1 MASSGTIREVGG
13 GGAQRIAVED
23 LASHLA
29 TLEAELSGGRAIEL
43 VRGGVVVAEVRG
55 VKPIEDERP
64 MPDFKARLRDIWGT
78 RPVDVDM
85 TAVVRSDRD
94 EEVELVRKPFR
105 ERMPDYRAQMREVF
119 GDEVLDVD
127 TAEWVA
133 EGRDRDLLL

>member
-1 MASSGTIREVGG
+1 MAATGTIREVV
-13 GGAQRIAVED
+13 GAQRIAVED

-43 VRGGVVVAEVRG
+43 VRGGTVVAEVRAVSSMDQG
-55 VKPIEDERP
+55 PV
-64 MPDFKARLRDIWGT
+64 PDFHARLRSIWGEK
-78 RPVDVDM
+78 PLDVDM
-85 TAVVRSDRD
+85 TAVVRRDRD
-94 EEVELVRKPFR
+94 GEVEPIRKPFR

>member
-1 MASSGTIREVGG
+1 MAEQGFFKSFGLRKAASGYRMHRDGEGSAGKVWVYDLAMASSGTIREVSG

-43 VRGGVVVAEVRG
+43 VRGGVVVAEVRA
-55 VKPIEDERP
+55 PIRGG
-64 MPDFKARLRDIWGT
+64 FARHVPQL
-78 RPVDVDM
+78 
-85 TAVVRSDRD
+85 
-94 EEVELVRKPFR
+94 K
-105 ERMPDYRAQMREVF
+105 AQMKAIF

-127 TAEWVA
+127 TAAWVA